1 VTEFFLKRGFVP
13 NLFAPMAAGDG
24 WLVRIKP
31 PGGQISAAA
40 ARAVA
45 EAACRFGNGFLQIT
59 QRANLQLRGLKRPED
74 AAPLAARMQSLG
86 LASPSPEQERLRNI
100 LVSPLS
106 GDDPAVAGEPLAVA
120 AALAARMAEIPELA
134 RLPPKFGFLVDGGG
148 VLPLAGVRAD
158 VRIVLDAAGG
168 RLSSRIFAQGETI
181 FCEIAE
187 APAAALAF
195 AARYAAERPERRMPA
210 RAAGRGEFLPP
221 QQAVGFL
228 AYAGTEQG
236 AFGLVPPFG
245 VLTAEML
252 AQAAELACRFADGKL
267 RLSPWRS
274 MLLGGVRAPMQA
286 ALADAAAAMGFIVDP
301 SDRRLAVIA
310 CIGAPFCA
318 QARMPTLAEA
328 AHLASS
334 LPSGAAPVHLSGCP
348 KGCASPSLPPLVWG
362 EGKARPLESP
372 AGPWPG

>member
-1 VTEFFLKRGFVP
+1 MTEFFLKRGFVP

-45 EAACRFGNGFLQIT
+45 EAAGSFGNGFLQIT

-120 AALAARMAEIPELA
+120 AALAARMAEIPELS

-148 VLPLAGVRAD
+148 ILPLSGVRAD
-158 VRIVLDAAGG
+158 VRIVLGAEGG
-168 RLSSRIFAQGETI
+168 TLRCRVSAQGETI
-181 FCEIAE
+181 LCEIAE

-195 AARYAAERPERRMPA
+195 AARYATERPEQGGKT
-210 RAAGRGEFLPP
+210 AGEWIRPH
-221 QQAVGFL
+221 QAVGFL
-228 AYAGTEQG
+228 AYAGTDKG
-236 AFGLVPPFG
+236 AFGLAPAFG

-252 AQAAELACRFADGKL
+252 AQAADLACRFADGTL

-274 MLLGGVRAPMQA
+274 ILLGGVRAAEQA
-286 ALADAAAAMGFIVDP
+286 ALAEAAADFGFLVDP

-328 AHLASS
+328 AHLAAS
-334 LPSGAAPVHLSGCP
+334 LPPGAGLVHLSGCP
-348 KGCASPSLPPLVWG
+348 KGCAAPSLPPLVWG

-372 AGPWPG
+372 AAPWPG